1 MKKIFLIAVFLLTA
15 ALNVSVT
22 AVTKLTD
29 GDLREYALNG
39 FPLEMLFAY
48 RGLDCIDLRTVDKQ
62 VLIMLIENTYQ
73 AHWYRE
79 GGDFD
84 GSEKNLILT
93 GFQQMEVMDREDAKD
108 IMVALA
114 KNNSLF
120 SVATIRRLC
129 GLPYYEWHGL
139 ERIFEVD
146 GGKAEDFK
154 ALLKSSKEKLSY
166 ADEVLSAYLHPDELR
181 CHVPCFIT
189 RNQDGTIIGM
199 HRYDGS
205 CPVTEVTTL
214 SQRLL
219 YEFLTGRTI
228 DETDWDWFLLVP

>member
-1 MKKIFLIAVFLLTA
+1 MRNLALIAVFFLTA
-15 ALNVSVT
+15 VFNVCAAEKGSSEE
-22 AVTKLTD
+22 LQ
-29 GDLREYALNG
+29 EYALNG
-39 FPLEMLFAY
+39 FPFWLVDEY
-48 RGLDCIDLRTVDKQ
+48 RHIDVSTIDKQ

-84 GSEKNLILT
+84 SSEKNLILT
-93 GFQQMEVMDREDAKD
+93 GFQQMEVMDRGDDAKE

-139 ERIFEVD
+139 ERIFV
-146 GGKAEDFK
+146 GKPGDFK
-154 ALLKSSKEKLSY
+154 ALLESSENKLSY
-166 ADEVLSAYLHPDELR
+166 ADEVLAAYLHPDELR
-181 CHVPCFIT
+181 CHIPCFIT

-199 HRYDGS
+199 HWYDGS
-205 CPVTEVTTL
+205 CPVTEVTTQTQKVL
-214 SQRLL
+214 FQI
-219 YEFLTGRTI
+219 LTGESI
-228 DETDWDWFLLVP
+228 ESHDWDRYLGRD